1 MSREE
6 KMVRHHLVLSLK
18 HFYKLHSNFDI
29 SSFSSHYCWR
39 TTYIFFSE
47 SIFLNCEIFIGFWC
61 HEDSPL
67 IHPVGWAQQTNHHLD
82 ADPEYISRCRAGV
95 FLDNDAVPE
104 LFAQPKLSF
113 LHEDVKIVTGMKL
126 EAIDPLNL
134 SAICVATVMS
144 VSILNYYYV

>member
-1 MSREE
+1 LYC
-6 KMVRHHLVLSLK
+6 HLHV
-18 HFYKLHSNFDI
+18 F
-29 SSFSSHYCWR
+29 SSFIQILINQLSALISVGKQLINY
-39 TTYIFFSE
+39 FFGSML
-47 SIFLNCEIFIGFWC
+47 FLNCEIFIGFWC

-134 SAICVATVMS
+134 SAICVATVMN
-144 VSILNYYYV
+144 VSILNY

>member
-1 MSREE
+1 MTCF
-6 KMVRHHLVLSLK
+6 KKQLNNPVLGSIL
-18 HFYKLHSNFDI
+18 SIN
-29 SSFSSHYCWR
+29 C
-39 TTYIFFSE
+39 T
-47 SIFLNCEIFIGFWC
+47 IFLGFWC

-67 IHPVGWAQQTNHHLD
+67 IHPVGWAQQTSHHLD

-113 LHEDVKIVTGMKL
+113 HHEDVKIVTGMKL

-144 VSILNYYYV
+144 VSILKFLDNVNLYCKNRLL